1 MEKET
6 KINFKNELD
15 RLDIIVDT
23 ISNKSLPFE
32 ECLSL
37 YEEGL
42 SIVKKIEEALK
53 ESEKKLESIIEIK

>member
-1 MEKET
+1 MEKEN

-15 RLDIIVDT
+15 RLDVIVDT

-42 SIVKKIEEALK
+42 LIVKKLEETLK